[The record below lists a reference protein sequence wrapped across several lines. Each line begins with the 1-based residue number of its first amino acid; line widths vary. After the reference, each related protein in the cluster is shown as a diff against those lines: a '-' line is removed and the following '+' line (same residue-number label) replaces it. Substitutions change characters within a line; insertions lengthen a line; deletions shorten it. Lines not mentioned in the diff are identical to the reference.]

1 MTKSTHTIEYV
12 REQMQNLIN
21 RATSYDV
28 SALETIYHDDLHIMI
43 LDLDNNV
50 KTSNKR
56 EFINYF
62 SSLAAEG
69 REPMNT
75 WCDWHHIH
83 IHGDEAVV
91 VLSHDVAG
99 DNTKIHIHG
108 DEAVVVLSRKNDV
121 AGDNTKIKCSIDWL
135 FEDGRWQIIREEIFQ
150 VANN

>member
-91 VLSHDVAG
+91 VLS
-99 DNTKIHIHG
+99 
-108 DEAVVVLSRKNDV
+108 RKNDV